1 MNIAA
6 VAAVAVAAIVAV
18 AIERTTYKSKKGTAV
33 PFFVPRLSGDGD
45 GVSKAQL
52 MNIRIR
58 KIRQEDIGFIYEMIC
73 DLEHQ
78 RLNRREFNAVFR
90 ANLQNPDVHY
100 LIAFNNDTPVGFGSL
115 HIQRLLHHTGAVGE
129 VQELYTSPDV
139 RGLGIGKQLLAALR
153 RIAVKKNCKNLEVT
167 SNRRREAAHRFYVR
181 EGMQQ
186 SHFKFVEALRGDVDE

>member
-1 MNIAA
+1 
-6 VAAVAVAAIVAV
+6 
-18 AIERTTYKSKKGTAV
+18 
-33 PFFVPRLSGDGD
+33 
-45 GVSKAQL
+45 

-58 KIRQEDIGFIYEMIC
+58 RVRQEDIGSIYEMIC

-90 ANLQNPDVHY
+90 ANLNNPDVHY
-100 LIAFNNDTPVGFGSL
+100 LIALHNGTPVGFGSL
-115 HIQRLLHHTGAVGE
+115 HIQRLLHHSGLVGE

-153 RIAVKKNCKNLEVT
+153 RIAVKKKCKNLEVA
-167 SNRRREAAHRFYVR
+167 SNRKREAAHRFYVR

-186 SHFKFVEALRGDVDE
+186 SHFKFVEELAGGVDE

>member
-1 MNIAA
+1 M
-6 VAAVAVAAIVAV
+6 VAVAAIVAV
-18 AIERTTYKSKKGTAV
+18 AIKRTTYKSKKGTAV
-33 PFFVPRLSGDGD
+33 PFFVPWAGGDGE
-45 GVSKAQL
+45 GSRVL
-52 MNIRIR
+52 CMNIRIR
-58 KIRQEDIGFIYEMIC
+58 RVRQEDIGFIYEMIC

-115 HIQRLLHHTGAVGE
+115 HIQRLLHHAGAVGE

-153 RIAVKKNCKNLEVT
+153 RIAVKKKCKNLEVT

-186 SHFKFVEALRGDVDE
+186 SHFKFVEELSGDADE

>member
-1 MNIAA
+1 
-6 VAAVAVAAIVAV
+6 
-18 AIERTTYKSKKGTAV
+18 
-33 PFFVPRLSGDGD
+33 
-45 GVSKAQL
+45 

-58 KIRQEDIGFIYEMIC
+58 RVRQEDIGFIYEMIC

-115 HIQRLLHHTGAVGE
+115 HIQRLLHHAGAVGE
-129 VQELYTSPDV
+129 VQELYTSPDA

-153 RIAVKKNCKNLEVT
+153 RISVKKKCKNLEVT

-186 SHFKFVEALRGDVDE
+186 SHFKFVEELSGDADE